1 MPKMKT
7 HSATK
12 KRVKRTANG
21 SFKVSHAQ
29 HNHLKS
35 NKNKNTVRNNRSA
48 NYLSSSDVKRI
59 KANLDNIK

>member
-7 HSATK
+7 HSGTK
-12 KRVKRTANG
+12 KRVKKTASG
-21 SFKVSHAQ
+21 LVKVSHAQ